1 MHLRV
6 HFRVLCVEG
15 LESMQQLGQLLHRKP
30 LTMLLAA
37 LVVGMLI
44 SFQWP
49 TGSAADAEAPDQV
62 VQAIRMLELEQAE
75 LKAQVSSLRSALTAR
90 QEAAGSKDLL
100 EDLQAELALQR
111 AWAGLIAVRG
121 PGVRV
126 TLTDSTR
133 NWAGRADDLLIHD
146 FDLRDVISLL
156 WLAGAEAISING
168 ERVVHSTSVYC
179 VGSTILVNDTRLA
192 PPYVILAVGDPGRL
206 EATVRN
212 PGYLRD
218 LRARAERLGVGL
230 SVSQTPSVTTPA
242 YKGSVVQRFSQP
254 GS

>member
-1 MHLRV
+1 MR
-6 HFRVLCVEG
+6 
-15 LESMQQLGQLLHRKP
+15 QLLGSKSP
-30 LTMLLAA
+30 AMLVAA

-49 TGSAADAEAPDQV
+49 GALEGDTGAPDPV
-62 VQAIRMLELEQAE
+62 GQAIRLLELEQAE
-75 LKAQVSSLRSALTAR
+75 LKAQVSHLRSTLAAR
-90 QEAAGSKDLL
+90 QAEAAGSKDLL

-111 AWAGLIAVRG
+111 ARAGLMPVSG
-121 PGVRV
+121 PGIRV

-133 NWAGRADDLLIHD
+133 SWGGRADDLLIHD

-156 WLAGAEAISING
+156 WLAGAEAISVNG

-192 PPYVILAVGDPGRL
+192 PPYVILAIGDPDRL
-206 EATVRN
+206 EETLRN

-218 LRARAERLGVGL
+218 LRERVQRLGVGL
-230 SVSQTPSVTTPA
+230 VLARSASVTTPA
-242 YKGSVVQRFSQP
+242 YRGSVVQRFAQP

>member
-1 MHLRV
+1 MH
-6 HFRVLCVEG
+6 
-15 LESMQQLGQLLHRKP
+15 QLGQRLSRKSP
-30 LTMLLAA
+30 AVLIAA
-37 LVVGMLI
+37 LAVGMLI

-49 TGSAADAEAPDQV
+49 AALRAEVGVSDEV
-62 VQAIRMLELEQAE
+62 GHAIRLLELEQAE
-75 LKAQVSSLRSALTAR
+75 LKTQVSYLRSVLTAR
-90 QEAAGSKDLL
+90 QQEAAGSRGLL

-111 AWAGLIAVRG
+111 ARAGLTAVRG

-133 NWAGRADDLLIHD
+133 SWAGRADDLLVHD
-146 FDLRDVISLL
+146 FDLRDVVGIL

-179 VGSTILVNDTRLA
+179 VGSTILVNDTRLS
-192 PPYVILAVGDPGRL
+192 PPYVLLAIGDPERL
-206 EATVRN
+206 EATLQN

-218 LRARAERLGVGL
+218 LKERAERLGVGL
-230 SVSQTPSVTTPA
+230 FVTQSTSVTTPA
-242 YKGSVVQRFSQP
+242 YKGSVVQRFAQP